1 MNHSDETPRDQRLQ
15 RLLAL
20 KRHERPQPG
29 FWDGFDADLK
39 RAILRSVMEE
49 APPQPLRVRVF
60 QGLQA
65 AAPVALLFAMLGMVV
80 LGQIRM
86 TPNTPT
92 HMAQWETRIP
102 APQPQAVSS
111 VSDEAPLSAS
121 DEPTEYLVDALTL
134 SGAPNQPEPVTIPA
148 RHQMAAVHFGRLDFT
163 RPAIMPTAQSGP
175 NPSGY

>member
-1 MNHSDETPRDQRLQ
+1 MNHSDETPRDQRLH

-20 KRHERPQPG
+20 KRHERPHPG

-39 RAILRSVMEE
+39 RAILRSVVEE

-86 TPNTPT
+86 TPTAPT
-92 HMAQWETRIP
+92 QLASGKP
-102 APQPQAVSS
+102 APPHRSRKPSAPAVTR
-111 VSDEAPLSAS
+111 PLSARATS
-121 DEPTEYLVDALTL
+121 PRST
-134 SGAPNQPEPVTIPA
+134 SS
-148 RHQMAAVHFGRLDFT
+148 
-163 RPAIMPTAQSGP
+163 MP
-175 NPSGY
+175 